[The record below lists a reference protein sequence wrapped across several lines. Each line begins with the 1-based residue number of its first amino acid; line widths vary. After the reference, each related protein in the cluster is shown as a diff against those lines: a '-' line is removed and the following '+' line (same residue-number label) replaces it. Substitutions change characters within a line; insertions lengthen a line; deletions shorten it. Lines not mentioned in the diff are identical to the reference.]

1 MFDISDRIE
10 PLELSDVF
18 YRLEELLEQD
28 QFELIFPEYKHKH
41 EFQKQQDISLVY
53 LMNDAVESFLVF
65 HNATMTGCLLYTSKW
80 QEVYVKNIRGIM

>member
-41 EFQKQQDISLVY
+41 EFQKQQ
-53 LMNDAVESFLVF
+53 E
-65 HNATMTGCLLYTSKW
+65 
-80 QEVYVKNIRGIM
+80 NIRRNMKGRYLQFLIKKKNNMY

>member
-41 EFQKQQDISLVY
+41 EFPKQQDI
-53 LMNDAVESFLVF
+53 
-65 HNATMTGCLLYTSKW
+65 CLLYTSDAAD
-80 QEVYVKNIRGIM
+80 EL

>member
-28 QFELIFPEYKHKH
+28 QFELIS
-41 EFQKQQDISLVY
+41 QKI
-53 LMNDAVESFLVF
+53 NIKI
-65 HNATMTGCLLYTSKW
+65 HSKNSRIYHW
-80 QEVYVKNIRGIM
+80 YI

>member
-28 QFELIFPEYKHKH
+28 QFEFAEIYF
-41 EFQKQQDISLVY
+41 
-53 LMNDAVESFLVF
+53 
-65 HNATMTGCLLYTSKW
+65 
-80 QEVYVKNIRGIM
+80 

>member
-28 QFELIFPEYKHKH
+28 QFELIFPEDKHK
-41 EFQKQQDISLVY
+41 
-53 LMNDAVESFLVF
+53 N
-65 HNATMTGCLLYTSKW
+65 N
-80 QEVYVKNIRGIM
+80 N